1 MTFSLHAEA
10 LAWLRYSKKMPIVV
24 TESGMNADVLGIS
37 GDLVL
42 EVEVKTS
49 VSDARAEFRNKVHK
63 HSIFRQMWEQGG
75 GRTTYCPNFWYMFV
89 DEGIAPKVLELVEE
103 HAPYAGVMVRRY
115 PARYEYGAGK
125 MNIVSARRAR
135 KIHPNPPRPM
145 FARTAIMRQSSEIC
159 GWHMLADHKWGVPGQ
174 DLARIILQRLEM
186 VEGRL
191 DHEDGDKNLDQRGAE
206 LALVMTGKPW
216 SSLSSKEKLSWCM
229 KAQMLLNIRRG
240 PVLEI
245 PREEIT

>member
-1 MTFSLHAEA
+1 MSYSLHAEA

-24 TESGMNADVLGIS
+24 TESGMNADVLGLS
-37 GDLVL
+37 GDMVL

-63 HSIFRQMWEQGG
+63 HAIFHQLWEQGG

-89 DEGIAPKVLELVEE
+89 DKDISEKVLELVEE
-103 HAPYAGVMVRRY
+103 HAPYAGVMVRLA
-115 PARYEYGAGK
+115 PARYQYGAGK
-125 MNIVSARRAR
+125 TNIVSARRAR
-135 KIHPNPPRPM
+135 KIHANPPRPM

-159 GWHMLADHKWGVPGQ
+159 GWHLLADHKWGVPGQ
-174 DLARIILQRLEM
+174 DIAKVILQRLEM

-191 DHEDGDKNLDQRGAE
+191 DHEDGDRNLEHRGAE
-206 LALVMTGKPW
+206 LALVMEGKTW
-216 SSLSSKEKLSWCM
+216 SSLSSPAKLGWCM
-229 KAQMLLNIRRG
+229 KAQALLDIRRG